1 MTKSDTIAAEEVPP
15 EETHQED
22 PDHFTVELT
31 IAIPVYTEKLKTLKM
46 RNPNG
51 ADMIAVGNPVKVIFD
66 DSGSEWHI
74 EHNYKRVQ
82 GMISRL
88 ANIPAG
94 SVERMDSKD
103 LVACA
108 VAMQHFFTLR
118 PGQA

>member
-108 VAMQHFFTLR
+108 VAMQHVFTLR